1 MYKMKLSLSVRV
13 AESFSNKREVRI
25 PLNELASIARE
36 AGYDALCL
44 RASMLGI
51 HDSQEK
57 IAHVRETLT
66 QNQLDVSMVTG
77 DFSIPEN
84 GQEGAGCL
92 RNITP

>member
-1 MYKMKLSLSVRV
+1 MKLSLSVRV

-84 GQEGAGCL
+84 GQE
-92 RNITP
+92 